1 MLTLLEL
8 NRDIESCK
16 NNIANATTLEELEH
30 YKAYLKELRQVKRE
44 LLNKEFKQ
52 WNISII

>member
-44 LLNKEFKQ
+44 LLNKEFKKY
-52 WNISII
+52 